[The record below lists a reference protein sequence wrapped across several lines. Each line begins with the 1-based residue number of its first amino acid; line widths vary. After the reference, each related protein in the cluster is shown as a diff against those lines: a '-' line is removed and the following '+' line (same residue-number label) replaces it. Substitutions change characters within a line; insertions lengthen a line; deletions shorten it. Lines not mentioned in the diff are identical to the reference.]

1 MEVLCV
7 EPGTNERRRAE
18 ELVLEVQRRAF
29 RYFWE
34 RANAQTGLVDDRA
47 SNFGHE
53 RENVAS
59 IAATGYALASLPVA
73 VEHAWVKRS
82 DAIERASL
90 TLRFILGMPNERGWL
105 VHWVDGASGARVWA
119 SEYSSIDTAL
129 LLAGALACGEFFS
142 KDAPDILTLAEE
154 LYERIDWWWMLTN
167 GGTQPD
173 KRILAQG
180 WKPEIGFIPNNY
192 DTYDESILLYLL
204 GMGAPARPLPAN
216 CWTATIRKIQNYNG
230 IESLRSAGPIFIHQM
245 PSGFYYLRDQRDV
258 LGWDYW
264 VSSTNAMWIDARFCR
279 DRAGQRKTY
288 AEGFWGLNASDGPS
302 GYRAYGAPDG
312 PEDGT
317 VSPTGAISAITFV
330 PGLAFSA
337 AIRLYDRL
345 RERLWGTYGFSNAF
359 NLDADYFDPD
369 VIGIDLGMVLIAIEN
384 RRSGLVWKL
393 MAGHPSTQRALAAAG
408 LRHTLEPPPRQLL
421 ANGSRPS

>member
-1 MEVLCV
+1 MESR
-7 EPGTNERRRAE
+7 TTERQRAE
-18 ELVLEVQRRAF
+18 ELALELQRRAF

-47 SNFGHE
+47 NNFGHE

-73 VEHAWVKRS
+73 VEHGWIKRS
-82 DAIERASL
+82 DAAARASR
-90 TLRFILGMPNERGWL
+90 TLRFILGMPNEHGWL
-105 VHWVDGASGARVWA
+105 VHWVDGDSGARVWA

-142 KDAPDILTLAEE
+142 KDTPDILALADA
-154 LYERIDWWWMLTN
+154 LYERIDWWWMITN
-167 GGTQPD
+167 GGAQPE

-180 WKPEIGFIPNNY
+180 WKPEISFIPNNY
-192 DTYDESILLYLL
+192 DSYDESTLLYLL
-204 GMGAPARPLPAN
+204 GMGAPGKPLPAH
-216 CWTATIRKIQNYNG
+216 CWTAIIRKMQDYNG
-230 IESLRSAGPIFIHQM
+230 IQSLKAGPIFIHQM
-245 PSGFYYLRDQRDV
+245 PSGYYYLRDQRDV

-279 DRAGQRKTY
+279 DHAEQRKTY
-288 AEGFWGLNASDGPS
+288 AEGFWGLNASDSPT

-337 AIRLYDRL
+337 TIRLYDRL

-359 NLDADYFDPD
+359 NLDAGYFDPD
-369 VIGIDLGMVLIAIEN
+369 VIGIDLGMALLAIEN
-384 RRSGLVWKL
+384 RRSGLIWRL
-393 MAGHPSTQRALAAAG
+393 IASHPSTQRAFDAAG
-408 LRHTLEPPPRQLL
+408 LRQTLEPPPRLL
-421 ANGSRPS
+421 GTS

>member
-1 MEVLCV
+1 MESR
-7 EPGTNERRRAE
+7 TTERQRAE

-47 SNFGHE
+47 GNFGHE

-73 VEHAWVKRS
+73 VEHRWIKRS
-82 DAIERASL
+82 DAVARASR
-90 TLRFILGMPNERGWL
+90 TLRFILGIPNEHGWF
-105 VHWVDGASGARVWA
+105 VHWVDGGSGARVWA

-142 KDAPDILTLAEE
+142 KDAPDILALADA

-167 GGTQPD
+167 GGAQPD

-192 DTYDESILLYLL
+192 DSYDESILLYLL
-204 GMGAPARPLPAN
+204 GMGAPGKPLPGD
-216 CWTATIRKIQNYNG
+216 CWTAIIRKMQDYNG
-230 IESLRSAGPIFIHQM
+230 IQSLKAGPIFIHQM
-245 PSGFYYLRDQRDV
+245 PSGYYYLRDQRDV

-279 DRAGQRKTY
+279 DHAEQRKTY

-337 AIRLYDRL
+337 TIRLYDRF

-359 NLDADYFDPD
+359 NLDAGYFDPD
-369 VIGIDLGMVLIAIEN
+369 VIGIDLGMALLAIEN
-384 RRSGLVWKL
+384 RRSGLIWRL
-393 MAGHPSTQRALAAAG
+393 IASHPSTQRAFTAAG
-408 LRHTLEPPPRQLL
+408 LRQTLESPPRPLGTSDSRL
-421 ANGSRPS
+421 AGAS

>member
-1 MEVLCV
+1 V
-7 EPGTNERRRAE
+7 ESRTTERQRAE
-18 ELVLEVQRRAF
+18 ELALELQRRAF

-47 SNFGHE
+47 NNFGHE

-73 VEHAWVKRS
+73 VEHGWIKRS
-82 DAIERASL
+82 DAAARASR
-90 TLRFILGMPNERGWL
+90 TLRFILGMPNEHGWL
-105 VHWVDGASGARVWA
+105 VHWVDGDSGARVWA

-142 KDAPDILTLAEE
+142 KDTPDILALADA

-167 GGTQPD
+167 GGAQPE

-180 WKPEIGFIPNNY
+180 WKPEISFIPNNY
-192 DTYDESILLYLL
+192 DSYDESTLLYLL
-204 GMGAPARPLPAN
+204 GMGAPGKPLPAH
-216 CWTATIRKIQNYNG
+216 CWTAIIRKMQDYNG
-230 IESLRSAGPIFIHQM
+230 IQSLKAGPIFIHQM
-245 PSGFYYLRDQRDV
+245 PSGYYYLRDQRDV

-279 DRAGQRKTY
+279 DHAEQRKTY
-288 AEGFWGLNASDGPS
+288 AEGFWGLNASDSPT

-337 AIRLYDRL
+337 TIRLYDRL

-359 NLDADYFDPD
+359 NLDAGYFDPD
-369 VIGIDLGMVLIAIEN
+369 VIGIDLGMALLAIEN
-384 RRSGLVWKL
+384 RRSGLIWRL
-393 MAGHPSTQRALAAAG
+393 IASHPSTQRAFDAAG
-408 LRHTLEPPPRQLL
+408 LRQTLEPPPRLL
-421 ANGSRPS
+421 GTS

>member
-1 MEVLCV
+1 V
-7 EPGTNERRRAE
+7 ESRTTERQRAE
-18 ELVLEVQRRAF
+18 ELALELQRRAF

-47 SNFGHE
+47 NNFGHE

-73 VEHAWVKRS
+73 VEHGWIKRS
-82 DAIERASL
+82 DAAARASR
-90 TLRFILGMPNERGWL
+90 TLRFILGMPNEHGWL
-105 VHWVDGASGARVWA
+105 VHWVDGDSGARVWA

-142 KDAPDILTLAEE
+142 KDTPDILALADA
-154 LYERIDWWWMLTN
+154 LYERIDWWWMITN
-167 GGTQPD
+167 GGAQPE

-180 WKPEIGFIPNNY
+180 WKPEISFIPNNY
-192 DTYDESILLYLL
+192 DSYDESTLLYLL
-204 GMGAPARPLPAN
+204 GMGAPGKPLPAH
-216 CWTATIRKIQNYNG
+216 CWTAIIRKMQDYNG
-230 IESLRSAGPIFIHQM
+230 IQSLKAGPIFIHQM
-245 PSGFYYLRDQRDV
+245 PSGYYYLRDQRDV

-279 DRAGQRKTY
+279 DHAEQRKTY
-288 AEGFWGLNASDGPS
+288 AEGFWGLNASDSPT

-337 AIRLYDRL
+337 TIRLYDRL

-359 NLDADYFDPD
+359 NLDAGYFDPD
-369 VIGIDLGMVLIAIEN
+369 VIGIDLGMALLAIEN
-384 RRSGLVWKL
+384 RRSGLIWRL
-393 MAGHPSTQRALAAAG
+393 IASHPSTQRAFDAAG
-408 LRHTLEPPPRQLL
+408 LRQTLEPPPRLL
-421 ANGSRPS
+421 GTS

>member
-1 MEVLCV
+1 V
-7 EPGTNERRRAE
+7 ESRTTERQRAE
-18 ELVLEVQRRAF
+18 ELVLELQRRAF

-47 SNFGHE
+47 NNFGHE
-53 RENVAS
+53 RENAAS

-73 VEHAWVKRS
+73 VEHGWIRRE
-82 DAIERASL
+82 DAVVRASR
-90 TLRFILGMPNERGWL
+90 TLRFILGMPNEHGWL
-105 VHWVDGASGARVWA
+105 VHWVDGGSGARVWA

-142 KDAPDILTLAEE
+142 KDTADILALADA
-154 LYERIDWWWMLTN
+154 LYQRIDWWWMLTN
-167 GGTQPD
+167 GGAEPS

-192 DTYDESILLYLL
+192 DSYDESTLLYLL
-204 GMGAPARPLPAN
+204 GMGAAGKPLPAD
-216 CWTATIRKIQNYNG
+216 CWTAIIRKMQDYNG
-230 IESLRSAGPIFIHQM
+230 ILSLKAGPIFIHQM
-245 PSGFYYLRDQRDV
+245 PSGYYYLRDQRDV

-279 DRAGQRKTY
+279 DHAEQRKTY
-288 AEGFWGLNASDGPS
+288 AEGFWGLNASDGPT

-337 AIRLYDRL
+337 ATRLYDRL

-359 NLDADYFDPD
+359 NLDAGFFDPD
-369 VIGIDLGMVLIAIEN
+369 VIGIDLGMALLAIEN
-384 RRSGLVWKL
+384 RRSGLIWRL
-393 MAGHPSTQRALAAAG
+393 IASHPSTQRAFTAAG
-408 LRHTLEPPPRQLL
+408 LRQTLEPPPRLL
-421 ANGSRPS
+421 GTSDSRLAGAS